1 MENWKKHRPDV
12 LTLPHGRDEKRKN
25 IKPTHSPFIVLRQD
39 CNLIPEHKASLLSN
53 SGLAA

>member
-1 MENWKKHRPDV
+1 MKK
-12 LTLPHGRDEKRKN
+12 EN

-53 SGLAA
+53 SDLAA

>member
-1 MENWKKHRPDV
+1 MKK
-12 LTLPHGRDEKRKN
+12 EN

-53 SGLAA
+53 SDLLVGDKHFANTHASHGQ